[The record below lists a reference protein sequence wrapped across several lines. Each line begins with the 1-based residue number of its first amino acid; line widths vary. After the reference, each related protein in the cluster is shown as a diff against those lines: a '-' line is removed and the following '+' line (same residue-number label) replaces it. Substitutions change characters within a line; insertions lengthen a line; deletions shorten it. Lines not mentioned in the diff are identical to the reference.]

1 MSEDGFVDDSGVP
14 PEIQGILKKTDS
26 QEAVQK
32 RVSKAAE
39 RVNQMFG
46 PGNVKLEPDPV
57 STIVP
62 QAGEM
67 ISLNQMEIER
77 TLKEKRAMKLLRRIQ
92 KLRIEALK
100 LYEPMDH
107 IDVFHSSPAQERVL
121 RGSNRSGKTLGA
133 AVEIARA
140 VTGQDPYHKYPEE
153 NGRCFVVGKDG
164 KHNSEVLYRK
174 LFRAGAYSIIRDA
187 ATGVWRAWRPWDP
200 ADFARKSEIK
210 PAPPLIPPRLIVEVG
225 WENKKEQ
232 VPNVVRLTNGWELRF
247 FSSLGSPPQGSDVD
261 LVWFDEEIVD
271 PEWYGE
277 VAARGTIDR
286 RGKFVWSATAQKGG
300 EQLYELCMSAE
311 AQKEEP
317 NPRVVEVFAHI
328 ANNRYFSDDQRDQFS
343 DKLTEEQ
350 RRIRIEGEF
359 AFTSFRVYP
368 EFDINVHGCDYFQIP
383 NDWCR
388 FMVVDPGRQVCAVLF
403 GAVAPPWDDER
414 QDQLYLYDELYI
426 HQSSATKFAEQVFSK
441 INAVSFH
448 AFIIDRHGSRIT
460 ESGSGMTVERQYSDA
475 LREKSIASASTGSG
489 FIWGSDDVDGGI
501 EAFRKLLTIRRD
513 GTPRVKVMR
522 ERMPYFEYEVT
533 RYSYIR
539 KGGVATDK
547 PSQRNNH
554 LMDCAR
560 YLALYEPK
568 WYPPPKRTAK
578 RNPVLD
584 IIKEKRRKAARE
596 SGSGRVTLGP
606 GGSSRDYR

>member
-1 MSEDGFVDDSGVP
+1 MP
-14 PEIQGILKKTDS
+14 PSIQDVL
-26 QEAVQK
+26 
-32 RVSKAAE
+32 SKAVSQDALE
-39 RVNQMFG
+39 EKLQRAKSQVDKLFG
-46 PGNVKLEPDPV
+46 QGVADGADIVLPPMSIISSEPRLA
-57 STIVP
+57 T
-62 QAGEM
+62 G
-67 ISLNQMEIER
+67 IER
-77 TLKEKRAMKLLRRIQ
+77 DQAQINLDMKEQRALKLLRRIQ
-92 KLRIEALK
+92 KLRIESLK

-107 IDVFHSSPAQERVL
+107 IEVFHASDAPERVL

-133 AVEIARA
+133 AVECARA
-140 VTGQDPYHKYPEE
+140 LTGQDPYNKYPKE
-153 NGRCFVVGKDG
+153 NGRCFIVGKDG

-174 LFRAGAYSIIRDA
+174 LFRAGAYHIIRDLD
-187 ATGVWRAWRPWDP
+187 TGLWRAMRPWEPSDK
-200 ADFARKSEIK
+200 ARQKEAK
-210 PAPPLIPPRLIVEVG
+210 PAPPLIPPRMIVEIG

-232 VPNVVRLTNGWELRF
+232 VPNVVRLTNGWEARF

-261 LVWFDEEIVD
+261 FVWFDEEIVD

-286 RGKFVWSATAQKGG
+286 SGKFMWSATAQKGG
-300 EQLYELCMSAE
+300 EQLYEMCMAAE
-311 AQKEEP
+311 AQKNDQ

-328 ANNRYFSDDQRDQFS
+328 DKNKYFSDDQRTQFS

-368 EFDINVHGCDYFQIP
+368 EFDVKIHGCDYFQIP
-383 NDWCR
+383 NDWSR

-403 GAVAPPWDDER
+403 GAVAPPWEKEK

-426 HQSSATKFAEQVFSK
+426 HQSSATKFAEQVYSK
-441 INAVSFH
+441 TNGITFQ
-448 AFIIDRHGSRIT
+448 AFVIDRHGSRIT

-475 LREKSIASASTGSG
+475 LRDRNIASAATGSG
-489 FIWGSDDVDGGI
+489 FIWASDDVDGGI
-501 EAFRKLLTIRRD
+501 EAFRKLLVIRRD
-513 GTPRVKVMR
+513 GTPSVKVMW
-522 ERMPYFEYEVT
+522 ERMPYFEYEIS

-560 YLALYEPK
+560 YMALYEPK
-568 WYPPPKRTAK
+568 WFPPQKRATT
-578 RNPVLD
+578 RNPILD
-584 IIKEKRRKAARE
+584 IIKEKTRKRAKEAGLGQV
-596 SGSGRVTLGP
+596 SLGP
-606 GGSSRDYR
+606 GGGRRG